1 MAKKNN
7 SSALKVNE
15 ALIRQSAE
23 TYKYSGGAGSTMVDP
38 IDWGGAVEDVAKGI
52 MGERMK
58 QEEEEKPSDN
68 NTTKKPEKK
77 ENKVPRKEPR
87 RVIIDSESSEF
98 IINPDWILWNEIYG
112 DGKKKSDGSAL
123 PQREK
128 GKKITSQEPLEIGPP
143 YSDSYLRSRGMDPKM
158 YRRLVAEQKKEK
170 PVSPRKK
177 KGTAFKKYSALKS
190 RTRESYIPT
199 SSPMQQRFK
208 SKDMVYGGRV
218 GAPAT
223 IYDTWGSLPEEKLN
237 DMKKNHVA
245 NTTFGSAST
254 NQIDVLKNPKHKAT
268 VRNYLKK
275 AKENMINALND
286 GQIEFKDQWMDN
298 VKNLVGNLGSMN
310 TKYGGWVDMN
320 KSSQF
325 EKSSFNNLIS
335 KGSHK
340 GDQRKYDLTY
350 MGSDKINMSIS
361 EEGDMYFKADGIEDV
376 WTVKDLDRNVF
387 AKNFQGYK
395 VWDSFI
401 EDMKKTNKEGGKI
414 SEGALEAVIEGVTQG
429 KESLLSW
436 FYDFGLFDK
445 LEKQAEENG
454 VMMDLDQIMPESER
468 FNIDLI
474 EDLVKNGLVS
484 MAKERIG
491 METSKLTGQSA
502 SDLIN
507 KYRK

>member
-1 MAKKNN
+1 
-7 SSALKVNE
+7 
-15 ALIRQSAE
+15 
-23 TYKYSGGAGSTMVDP
+23 
-38 IDWGGAVEDVAKGI
+38 
-52 MGERMK
+52 
-58 QEEEEKPSDN
+58 
-68 NTTKKPEKK
+68 
-77 ENKVPRKEPR
+77 
-87 RVIIDSESSEF
+87 
-98 IINPDWILWNEIYG
+98 
-112 DGKKKSDGSAL
+112 
-123 PQREK
+123 
-128 GKKITSQEPLEIGPP
+128 
-143 YSDSYLRSRGMDPKM
+143 
-158 YRRLVAEQKKEK
+158 
-170 PVSPRKK
+170 
-177 KGTAFKKYSALKS
+177 
-190 RTRESYIPT
+190 
-199 SSPMQQRFK
+199 
-208 SKDMVYGGRV
+208 
-218 GAPAT
+218 
-223 IYDTWGSLPEEKLN
+223 
-237 DMKKNHVA
+237 
-245 NTTFGSAST
+245 
-254 NQIDVLKNPKHKAT
+254 
-268 VRNYLKK
+268 
-275 AKENMINALND
+275 
-286 GQIEFKDQWMDN
+286 
-298 VKNLVGNLGSMN
+298 MN

-387 AKNFQGYK
+387 GKNFQGYK

-474 EDLVKNGLVS
+474 EDLVKNGLVN

-491 METSKLTGQSA
+491 METSKLAGQSA